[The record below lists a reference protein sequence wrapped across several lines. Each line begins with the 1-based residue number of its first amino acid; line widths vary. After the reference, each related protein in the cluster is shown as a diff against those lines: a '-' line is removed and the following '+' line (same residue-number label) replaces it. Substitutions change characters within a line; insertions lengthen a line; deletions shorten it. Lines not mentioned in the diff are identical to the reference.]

1 MIKHNWIE
9 DEWFTEEYQKEKRN
23 NFELIDKELSTP
35 PLKILDIG
43 CGFAWESRLFQK
55 KHQSKLWLIDS
66 EPDENTKVNEIGFHE
81 SADTFSFYYP
91 LQFLKEKLD
100 ELGTVNYELINA
112 NNINLPKD
120 LKFDLITSY
129 KSCGFHYPV
138 STYRDIILNHSHDNT
153 KVIFDLRLMKKELV
167 STEGYEVKKILWQG
181 KKHICAEIKII

>member
-23 NFELIDKELSTP
+23 NFELIDKELLNP

-81 SADTFSFYYP
+81 LADTFSFYYP

-100 ELGTVNYELINA
+100 ELGTVDYELINA
-112 NNINLPKD
+112 NNINFPKD

-138 STYRDIILNHSHDNT
+138 STYRDIILNHSHNDT
-153 KVIFDLRLMKKELV
+153 KVIFDLRIMKKELV

>member
-9 DEWFTEEYQKEKRN
+9 DEWFTEIYQKEKRN

-43 CGFAWESRLFQK
+43 CGFAWESRMFQK

-81 SADTFSFYYP
+81 SASTFSFYYP
-91 LQFLKEKLD
+91 LNFLKEKLD

-138 STYRDIILNHSHDNT
+138 STYRDIILNHSHNNT
-153 KVIFDLRLMKKELV
+153 KVIFDLRIMKKELI

>member
-9 DEWFTEEYQKEKRN
+9 DEWFTEDYQKEKRN
-23 NFELIDKELSTP
+23 NFELIDKELSNP

-55 KHQSKLWLIDS
+55 KYHSKLWLIDS
-66 EPDENTKVNEIGFHE
+66 DPNENTKVNEIGFHE
-81 SADTFSFYYP
+81 TAETFSFYYP

-100 ELGTVNYELINA
+100 ALGTVNYELINA
-112 NNINLPKD
+112 NNVNLSMD

-138 STYRDIILNHSHDNT
+138 STYRDIILNHSHADT
-153 KVIFDLRLMKKELV
+153 KIIFDLRTMKKKLV